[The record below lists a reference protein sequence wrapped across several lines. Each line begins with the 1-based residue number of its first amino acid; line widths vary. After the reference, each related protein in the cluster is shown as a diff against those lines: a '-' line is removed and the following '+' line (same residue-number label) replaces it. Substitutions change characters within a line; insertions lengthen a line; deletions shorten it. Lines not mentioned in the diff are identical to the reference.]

1 MLAAPHRLRRSAD
14 FTLTVR
20 QGARAGRS
28 NLVVHCLLRHVD
40 EPVRVG
46 FTVGSTVGNSVV
58 RHRISRQL
66 REIIKPLIASLPAGT
81 TIVVRALPGA
91 AKCDHDALVAELS
104 GGLAAALKKAS
115 A

>member
-1 MLAAPHRLRRSAD
+1 MLAAPHRLRLSAD

-28 NLVVHCLLRHVD
+28 NLVVHCFRRHVN

-46 FTVGSTVGNSVV
+46 FTVGASVGNSVV

-66 REIIKPLIASLPAGT
+66 REIIKPLLASVPLGT
-81 TIVVRALPGA
+81 NIVVRALPGSA
-91 AKCDHDALVAELS
+91 HCGHDALVADLS
-104 GGLAAALKKAS
+104 GGLATALKKAS